1 MTPRLAILSGGRAG
15 AVEPIKGAVASIG
28 RHPTCQIRLDAERD
42 TEVSNRHAVLQQKDG
57 VWILRDLGSIQGT
70 YLNGQRIAE
79 EQPLNDGDLLRLGA
93 TGPEIQFL
101 LSDRAQVAEPSREP
115 TQPQPAKPMMSTEE
129 LERILAEE
137 QAGQLAR
144 DAAAAARKRRLFQI
158 AGGVVVV
165 LVLALAGFLFWQR
178 REARRAEEATRLL
191 LLSQADSMM
200 ASVAAVDV
208 ASPFMRTSLDSARTA
223 ATRLRASLVD
233 GGQNAVA
240 TASVMK
246 SLDSAITRERDIADA
261 AEFNPER
268 AAAGSAPAVGLVIAQ
283 FADGSTAL
291 ATGFAI
297 RRDGTGGVLLTTK
310 GAVLNA
316 AGESPV
322 QLQVLMPGS
331 TQPIAARV
339 LKTHTV
345 EDIALLRVQ
354 QRGGIP
360 VVQGLAWRT
369 PPVTAGRP
377 VAIVGYPPPI
387 EIPARNDWRQFT
399 LASTTTTGT
408 VALITTGFVTVD
420 GWGVPVSAG
429 SPVIDDEGLVAG
441 IISSAAPSAG
451 GRLYDAVPV
460 VFALELLD
468 QLQ

>member
-28 RHPTCQIRLDAERD
+28 RHPTCQVRLDAERD
-42 TEVSNRHAVLQQKDG
+42 TEVSNRHAVVQRKDG
-57 VWILRDLGSIQGT
+57 VWVLRDLGSIQGT

-79 EQPLNDGDLLRLGA
+79 ETPLNDGDLLRLGA
-93 TGPEIQFL
+93 GGPEIQFL

-115 TQPQPAKPMMSTEE
+115 TRAQPATPTLSAGQ
-129 LERILAEE
+129 LEQILADE

-144 DAAAAARKRRLFQI
+144 DAAAAARKRRLVRI
-158 AGGVVVV
+158 VAGVVVV
-165 LVLALAGFLFWQR
+165 LALAIAGFLFWQR
-178 REARRAEEATRLL
+178 REARRVEEAARLL

-233 GGQNAVA
+233 AGPNAVA
-240 TASVMK
+240 TASIMK
-246 SLDSAITRERDIADA
+246 SLDSAIARERDIANA
-261 AEFNPER
+261 AEFNPET
-268 AAAGSAPAVGLVIAQ
+268 AAAPGAPAVGLVIGQ
-283 FADGSTAL
+283 YADGSTAL
-291 ATGFAI
+291 ATGFAV
-297 RRDGTGGVLLTTK
+297 RRDGTGGVLLTSK
-310 GAVLNA
+310 GVVLNA

-322 QLQVLMPGS
+322 QLQVLMPGMA
-331 TQPIAARV
+331 QPIAARV
-339 LKTHTV
+339 LKTHSV

-360 VVQGLAWRT
+360 VVPGLAWRT
-369 PPVTAGRP
+369 PPVAAGRP
-377 VAIVGYPPPI
+377 VALIGYPPPL
-387 EIPARNDWRQFT
+387 ELPAKNDWRQFT
-399 LASTTTTGT
+399 LVPTTATGT
-408 VALITTGFVTVD
+408 VALMTTGFITVD

-441 IISSAAPSAG
+441 IVSSAAPSAG

>member
-15 AVEPIKGAVASIG
+15 TVEPIRGAVASIG
-28 RHPTCQIRLDAERD
+28 RHPTCQIRLDADQD
-42 TEVSNRHAVLQQKDG
+42 TEVSNRHAIIQQRDS
-57 VWILRDLGSIQGT
+57 VWIVRDLGSMQGT

-93 TGPEIQFL
+93 TGPEVQFL
-101 LSDRAQVAEPSREP
+101 LSDRAEVAEPSREP
-115 TQPQPAKPMMSTEE
+115 TQAQPAKPIMGADE

-144 DAAAAARKRRLFQI
+144 DAAAAARKRRLLQI
-158 AGGVVVV
+158 VGGVAVLVAVVV
-165 LVLALAGFLFWQR
+165 AGILFWQR
-178 REARRAEEATRLL
+178 REARRVQEEARLL
-191 LLSQADSMM
+191 MLSQADSMM
-200 ASVAAVDV
+200 ASVAAIDV

-223 ATRLRASLVD
+223 ATRLRASLAD
-233 GGQNAVA
+233 AGPNAVA
-240 TASVMK
+240 SSSIMK
-246 SLDSAITRERDIADA
+246 SLDSAISRERDIADA
-261 AEFNPER
+261 AEFNPE
-268 AAAGSAPAVGLVIAQ
+268 AAATSSAPAVGLVIAQ
-283 FADGSTAL
+283 YADGSTAL

-310 GAVLNA
+310 GVVLNA

-322 QLQVLMPGS
+322 QLAVLMPGVA
-331 TQPIAARV
+331 QPIAARV
-339 LKTHTV
+339 LKTHMV

-369 PPVTAGRP
+369 PPVAAGRP
-377 VAIVGYPPPI
+377 VALIGYPPPI
-387 EIPARNDWRQFT
+387 EIPARNDWRSFN

-408 VALITTGFVTVD
+408 VALITTGFLTVD
-420 GWGVPVSAG
+420 GWGTPVSAG

-441 IISSAAPSAG
+441 IVSSAAPSAG

>member
-42 TEVSNRHAVLQQKDG
+42 TEVSNRHAVVQQKDG
-57 VWILRDLGSIQGT
+57 VWVLRDLGSLQGT

-93 TGPEIQFL
+93 SGPELQFL
-101 LSDRAQVAEPSREP
+101 LSDRSPVAEPSRGP
-115 TQPQPAKPMMSTEE
+115 TQAQPAKPMMSAEE
-129 LERILAEE
+129 LAEILAEE

-158 AGGVVVV
+158 IGGVAVVV
-165 LVLALAGFLFWQR
+165 ALVVASVLFWRR
-178 REARRAEEATRLL
+178 REAQRVEAEARLL
-191 LLSQADSMM
+191 LLAQADSMM
-200 ASVAAVDV
+200 ASVAVVEV

-223 ATRLRASLVD
+223 ATRLRASLANA
-233 GGQNAVA
+233 GPNAVA
-240 TASVMK
+240 AASMMQ
-246 SLDSAITRERDIADA
+246 SLDSAIARERDIADA
-261 AEFNPER
+261 AEFNPETV
-268 AAAGSAPAVGLVIAQ
+268 ATSSAPAVGLVIAQ
-283 FADGSTAL
+283 YADGGIAL
-291 ATGFAI
+291 ASGFAI
-297 RRDGTGGVLLTTK
+297 RRDGTGGVLLTTRRV
-310 GAVLNA
+310 VLTA

-322 QLQVLMPGS
+322 QLQVLMPGMA
-331 TQPIAARV
+331 QPIAARV

-377 VAIVGYPPPI
+377 VALVGYPPPI
-387 EIPARNDWRQFT
+387 ELPAKNDWRKFT

-408 VALITTGFVTVD
+408 VALITTDFITVD
-420 GWGVPVSAG
+420 GWGTPVSAG

-441 IISSAAPSAG
+441 IVSSAAPSAG

>member
-1 MTPRLAILSGGRAG
+1 MTPRLAILSGGRAH

-42 TEVSNRHAVLQQKDG
+42 TEVASRHAVVQQKDG
-57 VWILRDLGSIQGT
+57 VWVLRDLGSMQGT

-101 LSDRAQVAEPSREP
+101 LSDRAQVAEPSRDP
-115 TQPQPAKPMMSTEE
+115 TPAQPAKPMMTAEE
-129 LERILAEE
+129 LEEILADE

-144 DAAAAARKRRLFQI
+144 DAAAAARKRRLVQI
-158 AGGVVVV
+158 VGGVVVAV
-165 LVLALAGFLFWQR
+165 ALVVAGSLFWQR
-178 REARRAEEATRLL
+178 REARRVEEAARLL

-208 ASPFMRTSLDSARTA
+208 ASPFMRASLDSARTA
-223 ATRLRASLVD
+223 AARLRASLVD
-233 GGQNAVA
+233 AGQNAG
-240 TASVMK
+240 ASASIMQ
-246 SLDSAITRERDIADA
+246 SLDSAISRERDIADA
-261 AEFNPER
+261 AEFNPET
-268 AAAGSAPAVGLVIAQ
+268 AATGSAPAVGLVIAEYG
-283 FADGSTAL
+283 DGRTAL
-291 ATGFAI
+291 ASGFAI
-297 RRDGTGGVLLTTK
+297 RRDGTGGVLLTTR
-310 GAVLNA
+310 GVVLNA
-316 AGESPV
+316 AGEPPV
-322 QLQVLMPGS
+322 QLQVLMPGMA
-331 TQPIAARV
+331 QPVAARV
-339 LKTHTV
+339 LRTHAV

-360 VVQGLAWRT
+360 VVPGLAWRT
-369 PPVTAGRP
+369 PPVTTGRP

-408 VALITTGFVTVD
+408 VALLTAGFITVD
-420 GWGVPVSAG
+420 GWGAPVSAG

-441 IISSAAPSAG
+441 IVSSAAPSAG